1 MANVQKITNSEI
13 IGMAKAV
20 IDFNSVMASAEKKG
34 YIENLAKVNDQVGYV
49 IKAYEGMVKAFENAG
64 LDVEVVAKTPS
75 GVRIFDA
82 NKPEDVAVV
91 EELRKNVGLTR
102 MMPIKLISAIAE
114 ANDLRSQLTVAL
126 ETAKKKDDSAARAAL
141 DEIKKK
147 LESLSDALKTAS
159 VGGGFVSVINSYTGS
174 KIEMSEDKVIK
185 EVNGSIKKLSSVV
198 DVLSKTIA
206 RAKNDSS
213 KAISALSKGLNSKFD
228 AAVENLSGQISGY
241 TAVITAENEAT
252 RAHVTDMTAKINEA
266 IFAEGEEI
274 REHVDDSIGKGIGAA
289 IGNVR
294 RQGEA
299 TRAHVTAESEK
310 PKFVYYKKRICYGK
324 DGSVVFK
331 KNGEAKTKRVKGY
344 YPLDKKASF
353 MDKNWGKIKGTLI
366 GVGVCLVVAASAFLG
381 GLFGAKDNK
390 PVNGFI
396 NPDVAIV
403 AQYAES
409 ENREKALF
417 DGLVDMVAEDGII
430 TEDQMT
436 TYLEEQGFKAPEN
449 SDNNQTKMLAASVEP
464 ENVEYGGIAQSEID
478 DLHSVVDTYFAA
490 NDKTGSVVLGKDEN
504 GNDISVSY
512 ESYTQT
518 PYMEAKLEGL
528 QSRYD
533 AEVSKQKLI
542 DLIDAIKNINGVTV
556 SDETIDGIVDAINEA
571 LDNAST
577 DERYQNIKAYIDSE
591 IAELEAFYE
600 SLTSAQEDGNI
611 SEEEK
616 ANLETLIENA
626 AKTDNL
632 DGYGFSTTGEMEN
645 ALEGSLTLQKYN
657 EVVKD
662 LEEAKAEIED
672 LKKQLAGETDPDE
685 IARLEQEL
693 AEAEAQIERLE
704 AEKAELEAENES
716 LKAENAELK
725 NQIADLQGQVDDLNS
740 TITDLENTI
749 TELESE
755 NADLLADYTTAK
767 TELESAKQE
776 LVNQI
781 AKYNELVDKYETLEG
796 ENANLKAELEN
807 AYSQLEIALERVS
820 ELENQLANLENNRD
834 FLESLYESIT
844 GRGAG
849 SMTDEELREFI
860 ASKLGLPYEPTP
872 GAEEDAK
879 QPEF

>member
-49 IKAYEGMVKAFENAG
+49 IKAYEGMVKAFEDAG

-102 MMPIKLISAIAE
+102 MMPIKLISAVAE
-114 ANDLRSQLTVAL
+114 ANALRTELDVAL
-126 ETAKKKDDSAARAAL
+126 EAAKKKDDSATKAAL
-141 DEIKKK
+141 DEIKVK
-147 LESLSDALKTAS
+147 LASLSDALKTAS

-198 DVLSKTIA
+198 DDLSKMIA

-252 RAHVTDMTAKINEA
+252 RAHVT
-266 IFAEGEEI
+266 AEGEAARRKIAEEGLTT
-274 REHVDDSIGKGIGAA
+274 RDHVDGSIGRGIGAA

-310 PKFVYYKKRICYGK
+310 PKYVYYKKVPYYK

-366 GVGVCLVVAASAFLG
+366 GFAAVGVVGLSAFLG

-403 AQYAES
+403 AQYAED
-409 ENREKALF
+409 ENREKVAF
-417 DGLVDMVAEDGII
+417 DELYNMIVEDGI
-430 TEDQMT
+430 TTRDQMT
-436 TYLEEQGFKAPEN
+436 TYLGEQGFELPETN
-449 SDNNQTKMLAASVEP
+449 ANQPQMLAASVTL

-478 DLHSVVDTYFAA
+478 GLHSVVDTYFAA

-504 GNDISVSY
+504 GNEISMSY
-512 ESYTQT
+512 ESATQT
-518 PYMEAKLEGL
+518 PYMEAKLEAL

-533 AEVSKQKLI
+533 AEVSKQELI
-542 DLIDAIKNINGVTV
+542 DLINAIKNINGVTV
-556 SDETIDGIVDAINEA
+556 SDETIDGIIDAINEA

-600 SLTSAQEDGNI
+600 SLTSAKEDGNI
-611 SEEEK
+611 SEEER

-645 ALEGSLTLQKYN
+645 ALEGSLTLQKYD

-704 AEKAELEAENES
+704 AEKAELEAENEG

-755 NADLLADYTTAK
+755 NADLLADYNTAK
-767 TELESAKQE
+767 TELENAKQE

-807 AYSQLEIALERVS
+807 AKSQLEIALERVS

-844 GRGAG
+844 GRDAG
-849 SMTDEELREFI
+849 SMTDEQLREFI
-860 ASKLGLPYEPTP
+860 AGKLGLPYEPTP

>member
-1 MANVQKITNSEI
+1 MAKVQKITNSEI

-20 IDFNSVMASAEKKG
+20 VDFNSIMANAEKRG

-49 IKAYEGMVKAFENAG
+49 IKAYSGMEKTFADAG
-64 LDVEVVAKTPS
+64 LDVEDIAKASPS
-75 GVRIFDA
+75 GDPIFDA
-82 NKPEDVAVV
+82 SKPEDVALV

-102 MMPIKLISAIAE
+102 MMPIRLISAIAE
-114 ANDLRSQLTVAL
+114 ANDLRSQLAVAL

-141 DEIKKK
+141 NEIKVK
-147 LESLSDALKTAS
+147 LTSLSDALKTAS
-159 VGGGFVSVINSYTGS
+159 VGGGFVSVINKNTENMV
-174 KIEMSEDKVIK
+174 KMSEDKVIK

-198 DVLSKTIA
+198 DDLSKMIA

-266 IFAEGEEI
+266 IFAEGEET

-310 PKFVYYKKRICYGK
+310 PKYVYYKKVPYYK

-478 DLHSVVDTYFAA
+478 GLHSVVDTYFAA

-849 SMTDEELREFI
+849 SMTDEQLREFI

>member
-20 IDFNSVMASAEKKG
+20 IDFNSVMADVEKKG
-34 YIENLAKVNDQVGYV
+34 YIDNLAKVNDQVGYV
-49 IKAYEGMVKAFENAG
+49 IKAYEGMAKAFADAG
-64 LDVEVVAKTPS
+64 LEVETVAKTPS
-75 GVRIFDA
+75 GVQIFDA
-82 NKPEDVAVV
+82 SKPEDVAVV

-102 MMPIKLISAIAE
+102 MMPIKLISAVAE
-114 ANDLRSQLTVAL
+114 ANALRAELAVAL
-126 ETAKKKDDSAARAAL
+126 EAAKKKDDLLAKAAL
-141 DEIKKK
+141 DEIKVK
-147 LESLSDALKTAS
+147 LESLSNALKTAS
-159 VGGGFVSVINSYTGS
+159 VGGGFVSVINSYTDNRV
-174 KIEMSEDKVIK
+174 KMSEEKVVK
-185 EVNGSIKKLSSVV
+185 EVNGSIKKLGSVV
-198 DVLSKTIA
+198 DDLSKTLA
-206 RAKNDSS
+206 RAKKDSS

-228 AAVENLSGQISGY
+228 AAVENLSGQISSY
-241 TAVITAENEAT
+241 TVAITAAISDAT
-252 RAHVTDMTAKINEA
+252 EHTDK
-266 IFAEGEEI
+266 
-274 REHVDDSIGKGIGAA
+274 SIGKGVGAA

-294 RQGEA
+294 RQGQM
-299 TRAHVTAESEK
+299 TRTHVTDEADRIIENNHSENEETRRVIREGFEK
-310 PKFVYYKKRICYGK
+310 VKR
-324 DGSVVFK
+324 
-331 KNGEAKTKRVKGY
+331 
-344 YPLDKKASF
+344 PKASTL
-353 MDKNWGKIKGTLI
+353 KIALAVLGAGAII
-366 GVGVCLVVAASAFLG
+366 GVGSFLG
-381 GLFGAKDNK
+381 TYFGAKDNQSA
-390 PVNGFI
+390 NGI
-396 NPDVAIV
+396 VNPDIYIV
-403 AQYAES
+403 AQYSED
-409 ENREKALF
+409 ENREKIAF
-417 DGLVDMVAEDGII
+417 DELYNMVVEDGI
-430 TEDQMT
+430 TTKDQMT
-436 TYLEEQGFKAPEN
+436 NYLGEQGFELPETN
-449 SDNNQTKMLAASVEP
+449 ANQPQMLAASVTL

-490 NDKTGSVVLGKDEN
+490 NDKTGSVVIGKDEN
-504 GNDISVSY
+504 GNEISMSY
-512 ESYTQT
+512 ESATQT

-533 AEVSKQKLI
+533 AEASKQELI
-542 DLIDAIKNINGVTV
+542 DLINAIKNINGVNI

-577 DERYQNIKAYIDSE
+577 DERYQNIKAYIDGE

-600 SLTSAQEDGNI
+600 SLTSAKEDGNI

-645 ALEGSLTLQKYN
+645 ALEGSLTLQKYD

-755 NADLLADYTTAK
+755 NADLLADYNTAK
-767 TELESAKQE
+767 TELENAKQE

-781 AKYNELVDKYETLEG
+781 AKYNELVDKYETLED

-807 AYSQLEIALERVS
+807 AKSQLEIALERVS

-849 SMTDEELREFI
+849 SMTDEQLREFI
-860 ASKLGLPYEPTP
+860 AGKLGLPYEPTP

>member
-1 MANVQKITNSEI
+1 MANVQRITNSEI

-20 IDFNSVMASAEKKG
+20 IDFNAVMADVEKKG
-34 YIENLAKVNDQVGYV
+34 YIDNLAKVNDQVGYV
-49 IKAYEGMVKAFENAG
+49 IKAYEGMAKAFADAG
-64 LDVEVVAKTPS
+64 LEVETVAKTPS
-75 GVRIFDA
+75 GVQIFDA
-82 NKPEDVAVV
+82 SKPEDVAVV

-102 MMPIKLISAIAE
+102 MMPIKLISAVAE
-114 ANDLRSQLTVAL
+114 ANALRAELAVAL
-126 ETAKKKDDSAARAAL
+126 EAAKKKDDLLAKAAL
-141 DEIKKK
+141 DEIKVK
-147 LESLSDALKTAS
+147 LESLSNALKTAS
-159 VGGGFVSVINSYTGS
+159 VGGGFVSVINSYTDNRV
-174 KIEMSEDKVIK
+174 KMSEEKVVK
-185 EVNGSIKKLSSVV
+185 EVNGSIKKLGSVV
-198 DVLSKTIA
+198 DDLSKTLA
-206 RAKNDSS
+206 RAKKDSS

-228 AAVENLSGQISGY
+228 AAVENLSGQISSY
-241 TAVITAENEAT
+241 TVAITAAISDAT
-252 RAHVTDMTAKINEA
+252 EHTDK
-266 IFAEGEEI
+266 
-274 REHVDDSIGKGIGAA
+274 SIGKGVGAA

-294 RQGEA
+294 RQGQM
-299 TRAHVTAESEK
+299 TRTHVTDEADRIIENNHSENEETRRVIREGFEK
-310 PKFVYYKKRICYGK
+310 VKR
-324 DGSVVFK
+324 
-331 KNGEAKTKRVKGY
+331 
-344 YPLDKKASF
+344 PKASTL
-353 MDKNWGKIKGTLI
+353 KIALAVLGAGAII
-366 GVGVCLVVAASAFLG
+366 GVGSFLG
-381 GLFGAKDNK
+381 TYFGAKDNQSA
-390 PVNGFI
+390 NGI
-396 NPDVAIV
+396 VNPDIYIV
-403 AQYAES
+403 AQYSED
-409 ENREKALF
+409 ENREKIAF
-417 DGLVDMVAEDGII
+417 DELYNMVVEDGI
-430 TEDQMT
+430 TTKDQMT
-436 TYLEEQGFKAPEN
+436 NYLGEQGFEVPETKARQP
-449 SDNNQTKMLAASVEP
+449 QMLAASVEL
-464 ENVEYGGIAQSEID
+464 ENVEYGGVAQSEID
-478 DLHSVVDTYFAA
+478 DLRSVVDTYFAA
-490 NDKTGSVVLGKDEN
+490 NDKTGSVVIGKDTN
-504 GNDISVSY
+504 GNEISMSY
-512 ESYTQT
+512 ESATQT

-533 AEVSKQKLI
+533 AEASKQELI
-542 DLIDAIKNINGVTV
+542 DLINAIKNINGVNI

-577 DERYQNIKAYIDSE
+577 DERYQNIKSYIDGE

-600 SLTSAQEDGNI
+600 SLTSAKEDGNI

-645 ALEGSLTLQKYN
+645 ALEGSLTLQKYD

-693 AEAEAQIERLE
+693 AEAEAQIEKLE

-755 NADLLADYTTAK
+755 NADLLADYTAAK

-796 ENANLKAELEN
+796 ENANLKAELQN
-807 AYSQLEIALERVS
+807 AKSQLEIALERVS
-820 ELENQLANLENNRD
+820 ELENQLANLENNRE

>member
-114 ANDLRSQLTVAL
+114 ANDLRSQLAVAL
-126 ETAKKKDDSAARAAL
+126 EAAKKKDDSATKAAL
-141 DEIKKK
+141 NEIKVK

-159 VGGGFVSVINSYTGS
+159 VGGGFVSVINKNTENMV
-174 KIEMSEDKVIK
+174 KMSEDKVIK
-185 EVNGSIKKLSSVV
+185 EINGSIKKLGSVV
-198 DVLSKTIA
+198 DNLSKTLA
-206 RAKNDSS
+206 RAKKDSS

-241 TAVITAENEAT
+241 TAVITAAISDAT
-252 RAHVTDMTAKINEA
+252 EHTDK
-266 IFAEGEEI
+266 
-274 REHVDDSIGKGIGAA
+274 SIGKGVGAA

-294 RQGEA
+294 RQGQM
-299 TRAHVTAESEK
+299 TRTHVTDEADRIIENNHSENEETRRVIREGFEK
-310 PKFVYYKKRICYGK
+310 VKR
-324 DGSVVFK
+324 
-331 KNGEAKTKRVKGY
+331 
-344 YPLDKKASF
+344 PKASTL
-353 MDKNWGKIKGTLI
+353 KIALAVLGAGAII
-366 GVGVCLVVAASAFLG
+366 GVGSFLG
-381 GLFGAKDNK
+381 TYFGAKDNQST
-390 PVNGFI
+390 NGI
-396 NPDVAIV
+396 VNPDIYIV
-403 AQYAES
+403 AQYSED
-409 ENREKALF
+409 ENREKTAF
-417 DGLVDMVAEDGII
+417 DELYNMVVEDGI
-430 TEDQMT
+430 TTKEQMT
-436 TYLEEQGFKAPEN
+436 TYLGEKGFVLPETN
-449 SDNNQTKMLAASVEP
+449 ANQPQMLATSVTL
-464 ENVEYGGIAQSEID
+464 ENVEYGGVAQSEID

-490 NDKTGSVVLGKDEN
+490 NDKTGSVVIGKDEN
-504 GNDISVSY
+504 GNEISMSY
-512 ESYTQT
+512 ESATQT

-533 AEVSKQKLI
+533 AEASKQELI
-542 DLIDAIKNINGVTV
+542 DLINAIKNINGVNI

-577 DERYQNIKAYIDSE
+577 DERYQSIKAYIDSE

-616 ANLETLIENA
+616 AALETSIENA
-626 AKTDNL
+626 AKTDNV

-645 ALEGSLTLQKYN
+645 ALESALTAQKYN
-657 EVVKD
+657 EVVRD

-672 LKKQLAGETDPDE
+672 LKKQLEEETDPDE

-693 AEAEAQIERLE
+693 KDAEDEIARLE
-704 AEKAELEAENES
+704 AEKAELEAENEG

-749 TELESE
+749 TDLESE
-755 NADLLADYTTAK
+755 NADLLADYTAAK
-767 TELESAKQE
+767 TELENAKQE
-776 LVNQI
+776 LADQI
-781 AKYNELVDKYETLEG
+781 AKYNELVDNYETLEG
-796 ENANLKAELEN
+796 ENANLKAELQN
-807 AYSQLEIALERVS
+807 AKSQLEIALQRVS

-849 SMTDEELREFI
+849 SMTDEQLREFI
-860 ASKLGLPYEPTP
+860 AGKLGLPYEPTP

>member
-1 MANVQKITNSEI
+1 MAKVQKITNSEI

-20 IDFNSVMASAEKKG
+20 VDFNSIMADAEKRG

-49 IKAYEGMVKAFENAG
+49 IKAYSSMEKTFADAG
-64 LDVEVVAKTPS
+64 LNVEDIAKASPS
-75 GVRIFDA
+75 GDPIFDA
-82 NKPEDVAVV
+82 SKPEDVALV

-114 ANDLRSQLTVAL
+114 ANDLRSQLAVAL

-198 DVLSKTIA
+198 DDLSKTIA
-206 RAKNDSS
+206 RAKKDLS

-241 TAVITAENEAT
+241 TAVITAAISDAT
-252 RAHVTDMTAKINEA
+252 EHTDK
-266 IFAEGEEI
+266 
-274 REHVDDSIGKGIGAA
+274 SIGKGVGAA

-294 RQGEA
+294 RQGQM
-299 TRAHVTAESEK
+299 TRTHVTDEADRIIENNHSENEETRRVIREGFEK
-310 PKFVYYKKRICYGK
+310 VKR
-324 DGSVVFK
+324 
-331 KNGEAKTKRVKGY
+331 
-344 YPLDKKASF
+344 PKASTL
-353 MDKNWGKIKGTLI
+353 KIALAVLGAGAII
-366 GVGVCLVVAASAFLG
+366 GVGSFLG
-381 GLFGAKDNK
+381 TYFGAKDNQST
-390 PVNGFI
+390 NGI
-396 NPDVAIV
+396 VNPDIYIV
-403 AQYAES
+403 AQYSED
-409 ENREKALF
+409 ENREKTAF
-417 DGLVDMVAEDGII
+417 DELYNMVVEDGI
-430 TEDQMT
+430 TTKDQMT
-436 TYLEEQGFKAPEN
+436 NYLGEQGFEVPETKAEQP
-449 SDNNQTKMLAASVEP
+449 QMLAASVTL
-464 ENVEYGGIAQSEID
+464 ENVEYGGVAQSEID
-478 DLHSVVDTYFAA
+478 DLRSVVDTYFAA
-490 NDKTGSVVLGKDEN
+490 NDKTGSVVIGKDTN
-504 GNDISVSY
+504 GNEISMSY
-512 ESYTQT
+512 ESATQT

-533 AEVSKQKLI
+533 AEVSKQELI
-542 DLIDAIKNINGVTV
+542 DLINAIKNINGVTV

-577 DERYQNIKAYIDSE
+577 DERYQNIKAYIDGE

-645 ALEGSLTLQKYN
+645 ALEGSLTLQKYD

-755 NADLLADYTTAK
+755 NADLLADYNTAK
-767 TELESAKQE
+767 TELENAKQE

-807 AYSQLEIALERVS
+807 AKSQLEIALERVS

-844 GRGAG
+844 GRDAG
-849 SMTDEELREFI
+849 SMTDEQLREFI
-860 ASKLGLPYEPTP
+860 AGKLGLPYEPTP

>member
-49 IKAYEGMVKAFENAG
+49 IKAYEGMVKAFEDAG

-102 MMPIKLISAIAE
+102 MMPIKLISAVAE
-114 ANDLRSQLTVAL
+114 ANALRTELDVAL
-126 ETAKKKDDSAARAAL
+126 EAAKKKDDSATKAAL
-141 DEIKKK
+141 NEIKVK

-198 DVLSKTIA
+198 DDLSKTIA

-252 RAHVTDMTAKINEA
+252 RAHVT
-266 IFAEGEEI
+266 AEGEAARRKIAEEGLTT
-274 REHVDDSIGKGIGAA
+274 RDHVDGSIGRGIGAA

-310 PKFVYYKKRICYGK
+310 PKYVYYKKVPYYK

-403 AQYAES
+403 AQYAED
-409 ENREKALF
+409 ENREKAAF
-417 DGLVDMVAEDGII
+417 DELYNMVVEDGI
-430 TEDQMT
+430 TTKEQMT
-436 TYLEEQGFKAPEN
+436 TYLGEQGFELPETN
-449 SDNNQTKMLAASVEP
+449 ANQPQMLAASVTL

-490 NDKTGSVVLGKDEN
+490 NDKTGSVVIGKDEN
-504 GNDISVSY
+504 GNEISMSY
-512 ESYTQT
+512 ESATQT

-533 AEVSKQKLI
+533 AEASKQELI
-542 DLIDAIKNINGVTV
+542 DLINAIKNINGVNI

-600 SLTSAQEDGNI
+600 SLTSAKEDGNI
-611 SEEEK
+611 SEEER

-645 ALEGSLTLQKYN
+645 ALEGSLTLQKYD

-693 AEAEAQIERLE
+693 AEAEAQIEKLE

-755 NADLLADYTTAK
+755 NADLLADYNTAK
-767 TELESAKQE
+767 TELENAKQE

-807 AYSQLEIALERVS
+807 AKSQLEIALERVS

-849 SMTDEELREFI
+849 SMTDEQLREFI
-860 ASKLGLPYEPTP
+860 AGKLGLPYEPTP

>member
-82 NKPEDVAVV
+82 SKPEDVAVV

-102 MMPIKLISAIAE
+102 MMPIRLISAIAE
-114 ANDLRSQLTVAL
+114 ANDLRSQLAVAL
-126 ETAKKKDDSAARAAL
+126 EAAKKKDDSATKAAL
-141 DEIKKK
+141 NEIKVK

-159 VGGGFVSVINSYTGS
+159 VGGGFVSVINKNTENMV
-174 KIEMSEDKVIK
+174 KMSEDKVIK
-185 EVNGSIKKLSSVV
+185 EVNGSIKKLGSVV
-198 DVLSKTIA
+198 DNLSKTLA
-206 RAKNDSS
+206 RAKKDLS

-252 RAHVTDMTAKINEA
+252 RERVTSEGVTTRRKV
-266 IFAEGEEI
+266 AEEGLTT
-274 REHVDDSIGKGIGAA
+274 REHVDDSIGKATGVVIA
-289 IGNVR
+289 NVR
-294 RQGEA
+294 REA
-299 TRAHVTAESEK
+299 EETRRVMREGFEK
-310 PKFVYYKKRICYGK
+310 VKR
-324 DGSVVFK
+324 
-331 KNGEAKTKRVKGY
+331 
-344 YPLDKKASF
+344 PKAS
-353 MDKNWGKIKGTLI
+353 TLKVVLAVLGAGAII
-366 GVGVCLVVAASAFLG
+366 GVGSFLG
-381 GLFGAKDNK
+381 TYFGAKDNQSA
-390 PVNGFI
+390 NGI
-396 NPDVAIV
+396 VNPDIYTV
-403 AQYAES
+403 AQYAED
-409 ENREKALF
+409 ENREKAAF
-417 DGLVDMVAEDGII
+417 DELYNMVVEDGI
-430 TEDQMT
+430 TTKDQMT
-436 TYLEEQGFKAPEN
+436 NYLGEQGFEVPETKAEQP
-449 SDNNQTKMLAASVEP
+449 QMLATSVTL

-490 NDKTGSVVLGKDEN
+490 NDKTGSVVIGKDTD
-504 GNDISVSY
+504 GNEISMSY
-512 ESYTQT
+512 ESATQT

-533 AEVSKQKLI
+533 AEASKQELI
-542 DLIDAIKNINGVTV
+542 DLINAIKNINGVNI

-616 ANLETLIENA
+616 AALETSIENA
-626 AKTDNL
+626 AKTDNV

-645 ALEGSLTLQKYN
+645 ALESALTAQKYN
-657 EVVKD
+657 EVVRD

-672 LKKQLAGETDPDE
+672 LKKQLEEETDPEE

-693 AEAEAQIERLE
+693 KDAEDEIARLE
-704 AEKAELEAENES
+704 AEKAELEAENEG

-749 TELESE
+749 TDLESE
-755 NADLLADYTTAK
+755 NADLLADYTAAK
-767 TELESAKQE
+767 TELENAKQE
-776 LVNQI
+776 LADQI
-781 AKYNELVDKYETLEG
+781 AKYNELVDNYETLEG
-796 ENANLKAELEN
+796 ENANLKAELQN
-807 AYSQLEIALERVS
+807 AKSQLEIALQRVS

-849 SMTDEELREFI
+849 SMTDEQLREFI
-860 ASKLGLPYEPTP
+860 AGKLGLPYEPTP

>member
-82 NKPEDVAVV
+82 SKPEDVAVV

-102 MMPIKLISAIAE
+102 MMPIKLISAVAE
-114 ANDLRSQLTVAL
+114 ANALRTELDVAL
-126 ETAKKKDDSAARAAL
+126 EAAKKKDDSATKAAL
-141 DEIKKK
+141 NEIKVK

-198 DVLSKTIA
+198 DDLSKMIA

-266 IFAEGEEI
+266 IFAEGEVT

-310 PKFVYYKKRICYGK
+310 PKYVYYKKVPYYK

-331 KNGEAKTKRVKGY
+331 KNGEVKTKRVKGY

-403 AQYAES
+403 AQYAED
-409 ENREKALF
+409 ENREKAAF
-417 DGLVDMVAEDGII
+417 DELYNMVVEDGI
-430 TEDQMT
+430 TTRDQMT
-436 TYLEEQGFKAPEN
+436 TYLGEKGFELPETN
-449 SDNNQTKMLAASVEP
+449 ANQPQMLAASVTL

-490 NDKTGSVVLGKDEN
+490 NDKTGSVVIGKDEN
-504 GNDISVSY
+504 GNEISMSY
-512 ESYTQT
+512 ESATQT

-533 AEVSKQKLI
+533 AEASKQELI
-542 DLIDAIKNINGVTV
+542 DLINAIKNINGVNI

-600 SLTSAQEDGNI
+600 SLTSAKEDGNI
-611 SEEEK
+611 SEEER

-645 ALEGSLTLQKYN
+645 ALEGSLTLQKYD

-755 NADLLADYTTAK
+755 NADLLADYTAAK

-776 LVNQI
+776 LANQI

-807 AYSQLEIALERVS
+807 AKSQLEIALERVS

>member
-82 NKPEDVAVV
+82 SKPEDVAVV

-102 MMPIKLISAIAE
+102 MMPIKLISAVAE
-114 ANDLRSQLTVAL
+114 ANALRTELDVAL
-126 ETAKKKDDSAARAAL
+126 EAAKKKDDSATKAAL
-141 DEIKKK
+141 NEIKVK

-159 VGGGFVSVINSYTGS
+159 VGGRFVSVINNNTENMV
-174 KIEMSEDKVIK
+174 KMSEEKVIK
-185 EVNGSIKKLSSVV
+185 EVNGSIKKLGSVV
-198 DVLSKTIA
+198 DNLSKTLA
-206 RAKNDSS
+206 RAKKDLS

-252 RAHVTDMTAKINEA
+252 REHVTSEGLTTRRKV
-266 IFAEGEEI
+266 AEEGLTT
-274 REHVDDSIGKGIGAA
+274 REHVDDSIGKATGAVIA
-289 IGNVR
+289 NVR
-294 RQGEA
+294 KEA
-299 TRAHVTAESEK
+299 EETRRVMREGFEK
-310 PKFVYYKKRICYGK
+310 VKR
-324 DGSVVFK
+324 
-331 KNGEAKTKRVKGY
+331 
-344 YPLDKKASF
+344 PKASTL
-353 MDKNWGKIKGTLI
+353 KIALAVLGAGAII
-366 GVGVCLVVAASAFLG
+366 GVGSFLG
-381 GLFGAKDNK
+381 TYFGAKDNQST
-390 PVNGFI
+390 NGI
-396 NPDVAIV
+396 VNPDIYIV
-403 AQYAES
+403 AQYSED
-409 ENREKALF
+409 ENREKAAF
-417 DGLVDMVAEDGII
+417 DELYNMVVEDGI
-430 TEDQMT
+430 TTKDQMT
-436 TYLEEQGFKAPEN
+436 NYLGEQGFEVPETKAEQP
-449 SDNNQTKMLAASVEP
+449 QMLAASVEL
-464 ENVEYGGIAQSEID
+464 ENVEYGGVAQSEID
-478 DLHSVVDTYFAA
+478 DLRSVVDTYFAA
-490 NDKTGSVVLGKDEN
+490 NDKTGSVVIGKDTN
-504 GNDISVSY
+504 GNEISMSY
-512 ESYTQT
+512 ESATQT

-533 AEVSKQKLI
+533 AEASKQELI
-542 DLIDAIKNINGVTV
+542 DLINAIKNINGVNI

-577 DERYQNIKAYIDSE
+577 DERYQSIKAYIDSE

-616 ANLETLIENA
+616 AALETSIENA
-626 AKTDNL
+626 AKTDNV

-645 ALEGSLTLQKYN
+645 ALESALTAQKYN
-657 EVVKD
+657 EVVRD

-672 LKKQLAGETDPDE
+672 LKKQLEEETDPEE

-693 AEAEAQIERLE
+693 KDAEDEIARLE
-704 AEKAELEAENES
+704 AEKAELEAENEG

-755 NADLLADYTTAK
+755 NADLLADYTAAK
-767 TELESAKQE
+767 TELENAKQE
-776 LVNQI
+776 LADQI
-781 AKYNELVDKYETLEG
+781 AKYNELVDNYETLEG
-796 ENANLKAELEN
+796 ENADLKAELQN
-807 AYSQLEIALERVS
+807 AKSQLEIALQRVS

-849 SMTDEELREFI
+849 SMTDEQLRKFI
-860 ASKLGLPYEPTP
+860 AGKLGLPYEPTP

>member
-82 NKPEDVAVV
+82 SKPEDVAVV

-102 MMPIKLISAIAE
+102 MMPIKLISAVAE
-114 ANDLRSQLTVAL
+114 ANALRTELDVAL
-126 ETAKKKDDSAARAAL
+126 EAAKKKDDSATKAAL
-141 DEIKKK
+141 NEIKVK

-159 VGGGFVSVINSYTGS
+159 VGGGFVSVINKNTENMV
-174 KIEMSEDKVIK
+174 KMSEEKVIK
-185 EVNGSIKKLSSVV
+185 EVNGSIKKLGSVV
-198 DVLSKTIA
+198 DNLSKTLA
-206 RAKNDSS
+206 RAKKDLS

-252 RAHVTDMTAKINEA
+252 RARVT
-266 IFAEGEEI
+266 AEGEAARRKIAEEGLTT
-274 REHVDDSIGKGIGAA
+274 RDHVDDSIGRGIGAA

-310 PKFVYYKKRICYGK
+310 PKYVYYKKVPYYK

-403 AQYAES
+403 AQYAED
-409 ENREKALF
+409 ENREKVAF
-417 DGLVDMVAEDGII
+417 DELYNMVVEDGI
-430 TEDQMT
+430 TTKEQMT
-436 TYLEEQGFKAPEN
+436 TYLGEKGFVVPETN
-449 SDNNQTKMLAASVEP
+449 ANQPQMLAASVTL

-490 NDKTGSVVLGKDEN
+490 NDKTGSVVIGKDEN
-504 GNDISVSY
+504 GNEISMSY
-512 ESYTQT
+512 ESATQT

-533 AEVSKQKLI
+533 AEASKQELI
-542 DLIDAIKNINGVTV
+542 DLINAIKNINGVNI

-571 LDNAST
+571 LNNAST

-600 SLTSAQEDGNI
+600 SLTSAKEDGNI
-611 SEEEK
+611 SEEER

-645 ALEGSLTLQKYN
+645 ALEGSLTLQKYD

-749 TELESE
+749 TDLESE
-755 NADLLADYTTAK
+755 NADLLADYTAAK
-767 TELESAKQE
+767 TELENAKQE
-776 LVNQI
+776 LANQI

-796 ENANLKAELEN
+796 ENANLKAELQN
-807 AYSQLEIALERVS
+807 AKSQLEIALERVS

-849 SMTDEELREFI
+849 SMTDEQLREFI
-860 ASKLGLPYEPTP
+860 AGKLGLPYEPTP

>member
-49 IKAYEGMVKAFENAG
+49 IKAYEGMVKAFEDAG

-82 NKPEDVAVV
+82 SKPEDVAVV

-102 MMPIKLISAIAE
+102 MMPIKLISAVAE
-114 ANDLRSQLTVAL
+114 ANALRTELDVAL
-126 ETAKKKDDSAARAAL
+126 EAAKKKDDSATKAAL
-141 DEIKKK
+141 NEIKVK

-159 VGGGFVSVINSYTGS
+159 VGGRFVSVINNNTENMV
-174 KIEMSEDKVIK
+174 KMSEEKVIK
-185 EVNGSIKKLSSVV
+185 EVNGSIKKLGSVV
-198 DVLSKTIA
+198 DNLSKTLA
-206 RAKNDSS
+206 RAKKDLS

-252 RAHVTDMTAKINEA
+252 REHVTSEGLTTRRKV
-266 IFAEGEEI
+266 AEEGLTT
-274 REHVDDSIGKGIGAA
+274 REHVDDSIGKATGAVIA
-289 IGNVR
+289 NVR
-294 RQGEA
+294 KEA
-299 TRAHVTAESEK
+299 EETRRVMREGFEK
-310 PKFVYYKKRICYGK
+310 VKR
-324 DGSVVFK
+324 
-331 KNGEAKTKRVKGY
+331 
-344 YPLDKKASF
+344 PKASTL
-353 MDKNWGKIKGTLI
+353 KIALAVLGAGAII
-366 GVGVCLVVAASAFLG
+366 GVGSFLG
-381 GLFGAKDNK
+381 TYFGAKDNQST
-390 PVNGFI
+390 NGI
-396 NPDVAIV
+396 VNPDIYIV
-403 AQYAES
+403 AQYSED
-409 ENREKALF
+409 ENREKAAF
-417 DGLVDMVAEDGII
+417 DELYNMVVEDGI
-430 TEDQMT
+430 TTKDQMT
-436 TYLEEQGFKAPEN
+436 NYLGEQGFEVPETKAEQP
-449 SDNNQTKMLAASVEP
+449 QMLAASVEL
-464 ENVEYGGIAQSEID
+464 ENVEYGGVAQSEID
-478 DLHSVVDTYFAA
+478 DLRSVVDTYFAA
-490 NDKTGSVVLGKDEN
+490 NDKTGSVVIGKDTN
-504 GNDISVSY
+504 GNEISMSY
-512 ESYTQT
+512 ESATQT

-533 AEVSKQKLI
+533 AEASKQELI
-542 DLIDAIKNINGVTV
+542 DLINAIKNINGVNI

-577 DERYQNIKAYIDSE
+577 DERYQSIKAYIDSE

-616 ANLETLIENA
+616 AALETSIENA
-626 AKTDNL
+626 AKTDNV

-645 ALEGSLTLQKYN
+645 ALESALTSQKYN
-657 EVVKD
+657 EVVGD

-672 LKKQLAGETDPDE
+672 LKKQLEEETDPDE

-693 AEAEAQIERLE
+693 KDAEDEIARLE
-704 AEKAELEAENES
+704 AEKAELEAENEG

-755 NADLLADYTTAK
+755 NADLLADYTAAK
-767 TELESAKQE
+767 TELENAKQD
-776 LVNQI
+776 LADQI
-781 AKYNELVDKYETLEG
+781 AKYNELVDNYETLEG
-796 ENANLKAELEN
+796 ENADLKAELQN
-807 AYSQLEIALERVS
+807 AKSQLEIALQRVS

-849 SMTDEELREFI
+849 SMTDEQLREFI
-860 ASKLGLPYEPTP
+860 AGKLGLPYEPTP

>member
-82 NKPEDVAVV
+82 SKPEDVAVV

-102 MMPIKLISAIAE
+102 MMPIKLISAVAE
-114 ANDLRSQLTVAL
+114 ANALRTELDVAL
-126 ETAKKKDDSAARAAL
+126 EAAKKKDDSATKAAL
-141 DEIKKK
+141 NEIKVK

-159 VGGGFVSVINSYTGS
+159 VGGGFVSVINKNTENMV
-174 KIEMSEDKVIK
+174 KMSEEKVIK
-185 EVNGSIKKLSSVV
+185 EVNGSIKKLGSVV
-198 DVLSKTIA
+198 DNLSKTLA
-206 RAKNDSS
+206 RAKKDSS

-252 RAHVTDMTAKINEA
+252 RERVTSEGLTTRRKV
-266 IFAEGEEI
+266 AEEGLTT
-274 REHVDDSIGKGIGAA
+274 REHVDDSIGKATGAVIA
-289 IGNVR
+289 NVR
-294 RQGEA
+294 KEA
-299 TRAHVTAESEK
+299 EETRRVMREGFEK
-310 PKFVYYKKRICYGK
+310 VKR
-324 DGSVVFK
+324 
-331 KNGEAKTKRVKGY
+331 
-344 YPLDKKASF
+344 PKASTL
-353 MDKNWGKIKGTLI
+353 KIALAVLGAGAII
-366 GVGVCLVVAASAFLG
+366 GVGSFLG
-381 GLFGAKDNK
+381 TYFGAKDNQST
-390 PVNGFI
+390 NGI
-396 NPDVAIV
+396 VNPDIYIV
-403 AQYAES
+403 AQYSED
-409 ENREKALF
+409 ENREKTAF
-417 DGLVDMVAEDGII
+417 DELYNMVVEDGI
-430 TEDQMT
+430 TTKDQMT
-436 TYLEEQGFKAPEN
+436 NYLGEQGFEVPETKAEQP
-449 SDNNQTKMLAASVEP
+449 QMLAASVTL
-464 ENVEYGGIAQSEID
+464 ENVEYGGVAQSEID
-478 DLHSVVDTYFAA
+478 DLRSVVDTYFAA
-490 NDKTGSVVLGKDEN
+490 NDKTGSVVIGKDTD
-504 GNDISVSY
+504 GNEISMSY
-512 ESYTQT
+512 ESATQT

-533 AEVSKQKLI
+533 AEASKQELI
-542 DLIDAIKNINGVTV
+542 DLINAIKNINGVNI

-577 DERYQNIKAYIDSE
+577 DERYQSIKAYIDSE

-616 ANLETLIENA
+616 AALETSIENA
-626 AKTDNL
+626 AKTDNV

-645 ALEGSLTLQKYN
+645 ALESALTAQKYN
-657 EVVKD
+657 EVVRD

-672 LKKQLAGETDPDE
+672 LKKQLEEETDPDE

-693 AEAEAQIERLE
+693 KDAEDEIARLE
-704 AEKAELEAENES
+704 AEKAELEAENEG

-749 TELESE
+749 TDLESE
-755 NADLLADYTTAK
+755 NADLLADYTAAK
-767 TELESAKQE
+767 TELENAKQE
-776 LVNQI
+776 LADQI
-781 AKYNELVDKYETLEG
+781 AKYNELVDNYETLEG
-796 ENANLKAELEN
+796 ENADLKAELQN
-807 AYSQLEIALERVS
+807 AKSQLEIALQRVS
-820 ELENQLANLENNRD
+820 ELESQLANLENNRG
-834 FLESLYESIT
+834 FLEALYESIT

-849 SMTDEELREFI
+849 SMTDEQLREFI
-860 ASKLGLPYEPTP
+860 AGKLGLPYEPTP

>member
-20 IDFNSVMASAEKKG
+20 IDFNSVMADVEKKG
-34 YIENLAKVNDQVGYV
+34 YIDNLAKVNDQVGYV
-49 IKAYEGMVKAFENAG
+49 IKAYEGMAKAFADAG
-64 LDVEVVAKTPS
+64 LEVETVAKTPS
-75 GVRIFDA
+75 GVQIFDA
-82 NKPEDVAVV
+82 SKPEDVAVV

-102 MMPIKLISAIAE
+102 MMPIKLISAVAE
-114 ANDLRSQLTVAL
+114 ANALRAELAVAL
-126 ETAKKKDDSAARAAL
+126 EAAKKKDDLLAKAAL
-141 DEIKKK
+141 DEIKVK
-147 LESLSDALKTAS
+147 LESLSNALKTAS
-159 VGGGFVSVINSYTGS
+159 VGGGFVSVINSYTDNRV
-174 KIEMSEDKVIK
+174 KMSEEKVVK
-185 EVNGSIKKLSSVV
+185 EVNGSIKKLGSVV
-198 DVLSKTIA
+198 DDLSKTLA
-206 RAKNDSS
+206 RAKKDSS

-228 AAVENLSGQISGY
+228 AAVENLSGQISSY
-241 TAVITAENEAT
+241 TVAITAAISDAT
-252 RAHVTDMTAKINEA
+252 EHTDK
-266 IFAEGEEI
+266 
-274 REHVDDSIGKGIGAA
+274 SIGKGVGAA

-294 RQGEA
+294 RQGQM
-299 TRAHVTAESEK
+299 TRTHVTDEADRIIENNHSENEETRRVIREGFEK
-310 PKFVYYKKRICYGK
+310 VKR
-324 DGSVVFK
+324 
-331 KNGEAKTKRVKGY
+331 
-344 YPLDKKASF
+344 PKASTL
-353 MDKNWGKIKGTLI
+353 KIALAVLGAGAII
-366 GVGVCLVVAASAFLG
+366 GVGSFLG
-381 GLFGAKDNK
+381 TYFGAKDNQSA
-390 PVNGFI
+390 NGI
-396 NPDVAIV
+396 VNPDIYIV
-403 AQYAES
+403 AQYSED
-409 ENREKALF
+409 ENREKIAF
-417 DGLVDMVAEDGII
+417 DELYNMVVEDGI
-430 TEDQMT
+430 TTKDQMT
-436 TYLEEQGFKAPEN
+436 NYLGEQGFELPETN
-449 SDNNQTKMLAASVEP
+449 ANQPQMLAASVTL

-490 NDKTGSVVLGKDEN
+490 NDKTGSVVIGKDTN
-504 GNDISVSY
+504 GNEISMSY
-512 ESYTQT
+512 ESATQT

-533 AEVSKQKLI
+533 AEVSKQELI
-542 DLIDAIKNINGVTV
+542 DLINAIKNINGVTV

-577 DERYQNIKAYIDSE
+577 DERYQNIKAYIDGE

-600 SLTSAQEDGNI
+600 SLTSAKEDGNI

-645 ALEGSLTLQKYN
+645 ALEGSLTLQKYD

-755 NADLLADYTTAK
+755 NADLLADYNTAK
-767 TELESAKQE
+767 TELENAKQE

-781 AKYNELVDKYETLEG
+781 AKYNELVDKYETLED

-807 AYSQLEIALERVS
+807 AKSQLEIALERVS

-849 SMTDEELREFI
+849 SMTDEQLREFI
-860 ASKLGLPYEPTP
+860 AGKLGLPYEPTP

>member
-1 MANVQKITNSEI
+1 MANVKKITNSEI

-82 NKPEDVAVV
+82 SKPEDVAVV

-102 MMPIKLISAIAE
+102 MMPIKLISAVAE
-114 ANDLRSQLTVAL
+114 ANALRTELDVAL
-126 ETAKKKDDSAARAAL
+126 EAAKKKDDSATKAAL
-141 DEIKKK
+141 NEIKVK

-198 DVLSKTIA
+198 DDLSKMIA

-228 AAVENLSGQISGY
+228 DAVENLSGQISGY

-266 IFAEGEEI
+266 IFAEGEVT

-310 PKFVYYKKRICYGK
+310 PKYVYYKKVPYYK

-331 KNGEAKTKRVKGY
+331 KNGEVKTKRVKGY

-403 AQYAES
+403 AQYAED
-409 ENREKALF
+409 ENREKAAF
-417 DGLVDMVAEDGII
+417 DELYNMVVEDGI
-430 TEDQMT
+430 TTRDQMT
-436 TYLEEQGFKAPEN
+436 TYLGEKGFELPETN
-449 SDNNQTKMLAASVEP
+449 ANQPQMLAASVTL

-490 NDKTGSVVLGKDEN
+490 NDKTGSVVIGKDEN
-504 GNDISVSY
+504 GNEISMSY
-512 ESYTQT
+512 ESATQT

-533 AEVSKQKLI
+533 AEASKQELI
-542 DLIDAIKNINGVTV
+542 DLINAIKNINGVNI

-600 SLTSAQEDGNI
+600 SLTSAKEDGNI
-611 SEEEK
+611 SEEER

-645 ALEGSLTLQKYN
+645 ALEGSLTLQKYD

-755 NADLLADYTTAK
+755 NADLLADYTAAK

-776 LVNQI
+776 LANQI

-807 AYSQLEIALERVS
+807 AKSQLEIALERVS

>member
-82 NKPEDVAVV
+82 SKPEDVAVV

-102 MMPIKLISAIAE
+102 MMPIKLISAVAE
-114 ANDLRSQLTVAL
+114 ANALRTELDVAL
-126 ETAKKKDDSAARAAL
+126 EAAKKKDDSATKAAL
-141 DEIKKK
+141 NEIKVK

-159 VGGGFVSVINSYTGS
+159 VGGGFVSVINKNTENMV
-174 KIEMSEDKVIK
+174 KMSEEKVIK
-185 EVNGSIKKLSSVV
+185 EVNGSIKKLGSVV
-198 DVLSKTIA
+198 DNLSKTLA
-206 RAKNDSS
+206 RAKKDLS

-228 AAVENLSGQISGY
+228 AAVENLSGQIFGY

-252 RAHVTDMTAKINEA
+252 RERVTSEGLTTRRKV
-266 IFAEGEEI
+266 AEEGLTT
-274 REHVDDSIGKGIGAA
+274 REHVDDSIGKATGAVIANVRKEAEETRRVMREGFEKVKRPKASTLKVVLAVLGAGAIIGA
-289 IGNVR
+289 
-294 RQGEA
+294 
-299 TRAHVTAESEK
+299 
-310 PKFVYYKKRICYGK
+310 
-324 DGSVVFK
+324 GS
-331 KNGEAKTKRVKGY
+331 
-344 YPLDKKASF
+344 
-353 MDKNWGKIKGTLI
+353 
-366 GVGVCLVVAASAFLG
+366 FLG
-381 GLFGAKDNK
+381 TYFGAKDNQSA
-390 PVNGFI
+390 NGI
-396 NPDVAIV
+396 VNPDIYTV
-403 AQYAES
+403 AQYAED
-409 ENREKALF
+409 ENREKDAF
-417 DGLVDMVAEDGII
+417 DELYNMVVEDGI
-430 TEDQMT
+430 TTKEQMT
-436 TYLEEQGFKAPEN
+436 TYLGEKGFVVPETN
-449 SDNNQTKMLAASVEP
+449 ANQPQMLAASVTL

-490 NDKTGSVVLGKDEN
+490 NDKTGSVVIGKDTD
-504 GNDISVSY
+504 GNEISMSY
-512 ESYTQT
+512 ESATQT

-533 AEVSKQKLI
+533 AEASKQELI
-542 DLIDAIKNINGVTV
+542 DLINAIKNINGVNI

-616 ANLETLIENA
+616 AALETSIENA
-626 AKTDNL
+626 AKTDNV

-645 ALEGSLTLQKYN
+645 ALESALTAQKYN
-657 EVVKD
+657 EVVRD

-672 LKKQLAGETDPDE
+672 LKKQLEEETDPDE

-693 AEAEAQIERLE
+693 KDAEDEIARLE
-704 AEKAELEAENES
+704 AEKAELEAENEG

-749 TELESE
+749 TDLESE
-755 NADLLADYTTAK
+755 NADLLADYTAAK
-767 TELESAKQE
+767 TELENAKQE
-776 LVNQI
+776 LADQI
-781 AKYNELVDKYETLEG
+781 AKYNELVDNYETLEG
-796 ENANLKAELEN
+796 ENANLKAELQN
-807 AYSQLEIALERVS
+807 AKSQLEIALQRVS

-849 SMTDEELREFI
+849 SMTDEQLREFI
-860 ASKLGLPYEPTP
+860 AGKLGLPYEPTP

>member
-82 NKPEDVAVV
+82 SKPEDVAVV

-102 MMPIKLISAIAE
+102 MMPIKLISAVAE
-114 ANDLRSQLTVAL
+114 ANALRTELDVAL
-126 ETAKKKDDSAARAAL
+126 EAAKKKDDSATKAAL
-141 DEIKKK
+141 NEIKVK

-159 VGGGFVSVINSYTGS
+159 VGGGFVSVINKNTENMV
-174 KIEMSEDKVIK
+174 KMSEDKVIK
-185 EVNGSIKKLSSVV
+185 EINGSIKKLGSVV
-198 DVLSKTIA
+198 DNLSKTLA
-206 RAKNDSS
+206 RAKKDSS

-252 RAHVTDMTAKINEA
+252 RERVTSEGLTTRRKV
-266 IFAEGEEI
+266 AEEGLTT
-274 REHVDDSIGKGIGAA
+274 REHVDDSIGKATGAVIA
-289 IGNVR
+289 NVR
-294 RQGEA
+294 KEA
-299 TRAHVTAESEK
+299 EETRRVMREGFEK
-310 PKFVYYKKRICYGK
+310 VKR
-324 DGSVVFK
+324 
-331 KNGEAKTKRVKGY
+331 
-344 YPLDKKASF
+344 PKASTL
-353 MDKNWGKIKGTLI
+353 KIALAVLGAGAII
-366 GVGVCLVVAASAFLG
+366 GVGSFLG
-381 GLFGAKDNK
+381 TYFGAKDNQST
-390 PVNGFI
+390 NGI
-396 NPDVAIV
+396 VNPDIYIV
-403 AQYAES
+403 AQYSED
-409 ENREKALF
+409 ENREKTAF
-417 DGLVDMVAEDGII
+417 DELYNMVVEDGI
-430 TEDQMT
+430 TTKDQMT
-436 TYLEEQGFKAPEN
+436 NYLGEQGFEVPETKAEQP
-449 SDNNQTKMLAASVEP
+449 QMLAASVTL
-464 ENVEYGGIAQSEID
+464 ENVEYGGVAQSEID
-478 DLHSVVDTYFAA
+478 DLRSVVDTYFAA
-490 NDKTGSVVLGKDEN
+490 NDKTGSVVIGKDTD
-504 GNDISVSY
+504 GNEISMSY
-512 ESYTQT
+512 ESATQT

-533 AEVSKQKLI
+533 AEASKQELI
-542 DLIDAIKNINGVTV
+542 DLINAIKNINGVNI

-616 ANLETLIENA
+616 AALETSIENA
-626 AKTDNL
+626 AKTDNV

-645 ALEGSLTLQKYN
+645 ALESALTAQKYN
-657 EVVKD
+657 EVVRD

-672 LKKQLAGETDPDE
+672 LKKQLEEETDPEE

-693 AEAEAQIERLE
+693 KDAEDEIARLE
-704 AEKAELEAENES
+704 AEKAELEAENEG

-749 TELESE
+749 TDLESE
-755 NADLLADYTTAK
+755 NADLLADYTAAK
-767 TELESAKQE
+767 TELENAKQE
-776 LVNQI
+776 LADQI
-781 AKYNELVDKYETLEG
+781 AKYNELVDNYETLEG
-796 ENANLKAELEN
+796 ENADLKAELQN
-807 AYSQLEIALERVS
+807 AKSQLEIALQRVS
-820 ELENQLANLENNRD
+820 ELESQLANLENNRG
-834 FLESLYESIT
+834 FLEALYESIT

-849 SMTDEELREFI
+849 SMTDEQLREFI
-860 ASKLGLPYEPTP
+860 AGKLGLPYEPTP

>member
-82 NKPEDVAVV
+82 SKPEDVAVV

-102 MMPIKLISAIAE
+102 MMPIKLISAVAE
-114 ANDLRSQLTVAL
+114 ANALRTELDVAL
-126 ETAKKKDDSAARAAL
+126 EAAKKKDDSATKAAL
-141 DEIKKK
+141 NEIKVK

-159 VGGGFVSVINSYTGS
+159 VGGGFVSVINKNTENMV
-174 KIEMSEDKVIK
+174 KMSEEKVIK
-185 EVNGSIKKLSSVV
+185 EVNGSIKKLGSVV
-198 DVLSKTIA
+198 DNLSKTLA
-206 RAKNDSS
+206 RAKKDLS

-252 RAHVTDMTAKINEA
+252 RERVTSEGVTTRRKI
-266 IFAEGEEI
+266 AEEGLTT
-274 REHVDDSIGKGIGAA
+274 REHVDDSIGKATGAVIA
-289 IGNVR
+289 NVR
-294 RQGEA
+294 KEA
-299 TRAHVTAESEK
+299 EETRRVMREGFEK
-310 PKFVYYKKRICYGK
+310 VKR
-324 DGSVVFK
+324 
-331 KNGEAKTKRVKGY
+331 
-344 YPLDKKASF
+344 PKASTL
-353 MDKNWGKIKGTLI
+353 KIALAVLGAGAII
-366 GVGVCLVVAASAFLG
+366 GVGSFLG
-381 GLFGAKDNK
+381 TYFGAKDNQST
-390 PVNGFI
+390 NGI
-396 NPDVAIV
+396 VNPDIYIV
-403 AQYAES
+403 AQYSED
-409 ENREKALF
+409 ENREKTAF
-417 DGLVDMVAEDGII
+417 DELYNMVVEDGI
-430 TEDQMT
+430 TTKDQMT
-436 TYLEEQGFKAPEN
+436 NYLGEQGFELPETN
-449 SDNNQTKMLAASVEP
+449 ANQPQMLAASVTL

-490 NDKTGSVVLGKDEN
+490 NDKTGSVVIGKDEN
-504 GNDISVSY
+504 GNEISMSY
-512 ESYTQT
+512 ESATQT

-533 AEVSKQKLI
+533 AEVSKQELI
-542 DLIDAIKNINGVTV
+542 DLINAIKNINGVNI

-600 SLTSAQEDGNI
+600 SLTSAKEDGNI
-611 SEEEK
+611 SEEER

-645 ALEGSLTLQKYN
+645 ALEGSLTLQKYD

-755 NADLLADYTTAK
+755 NADLLADYNTAK

-776 LVNQI
+776 LADKI
-781 AKYNELVDKYETLEG
+781 AEYNELVDKYETLEG
-796 ENANLKAELEN
+796 ENANLKAELQN
-807 AYSQLEIALERVS
+807 AKSQLEIALERVS
-820 ELENQLANLENNRD
+820 ELENQLANLENNRE

-849 SMTDEELREFI
+849 SMTDEQLREFI